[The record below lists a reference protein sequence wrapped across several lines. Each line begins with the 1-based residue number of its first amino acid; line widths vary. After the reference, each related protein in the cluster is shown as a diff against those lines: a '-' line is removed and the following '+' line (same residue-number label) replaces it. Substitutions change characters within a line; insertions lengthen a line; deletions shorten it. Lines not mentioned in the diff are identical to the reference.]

1 MDRPLVPWRRPLV
14 EGRFVERPH
23 RFGALCEVEGETAL
37 VHVPATGRMKEL
49 LVPGTAVGLLPAPG
63 TPAAGGRPVGPTGEG
78 AGPKGPVPARKTA
91 WTLILVRHR
100 DFWVHVDSSGPT
112 HFLPPVF
119 RLGLLEEFQ
128 GYTEIKAEP
137 RIPHGDETQGRLDF
151 LLQGPGRPPFWVEA
165 KSVTLVRD
173 GVALFPDAPTPRGAR
188 HLRELARLKGEGQ
201 EAAAIFVIQRED
213 ARVWRPNAAMDPD
226 LALAAGEAAQA
237 GVHLLAVTMRVEWD
251 GLRFG
256 RRVSVDLQEKSL

>member
-14 EGRFVERPH
+14 EGRFIERLH
-23 RFGALCEVEGETAL
+23 RFAAFCEVEGETAL

-49 LVPGTAVGLLPAPG
+49 LIPGTAVGLLPAPSDG
-63 TPAAGGRPVGPTGEG
+63 AAPARVSGRASAG
-78 AGPKGPVPARKTA
+78 ARKTA